1 MKKHN
6 GGFSLIEVL
15 VAISILAIILVPTG
29 TGLVMSFRMNAK
41 ANQLMQAELAVSSAV
56 EELMASG
63 IEQTSKADI
72 EVKYPVSVTITP
84 AYTAETAYF
93 AVTVTSDDP
102 EADSIIVETQIR
114 NAVSPK
120 VAEDAEEEGGEAVG

>member
-29 TGLVMSFRMNAK
+29 TGLVMSFRLNAK

-56 EELMASG
+56 EELMAEG
-63 IEQTSKADI
+63 ISKVGDPYDI
-72 EVKYPVSVTITP
+72 NSDGVDRFPDVKVVTKKYDNKP
-84 AYTAETAYF
+84 YYN
-93 AVTVTSDDP
+93 VTVTSNDG
-102 EADSIIVETQIR
+102 EVTVETAIR
-114 NAVSPK
+114 
-120 VAEDAEEEGGEAVG
+120 GTVG